1 MVQIKHKLNRRVSK
15 VKQTM
20 KRGLTD
26 RAAMDC
32 FQQKQQPKLGEE
44 VWDEM
49 PTMKEK
55 SCLKTTEVH
64 EHRHEQGVDH
74 HEEEDEADDDEN
86 EQLLATKT
94 LLQAKKARDPRAAT
108 RA

>member
-1 MVQIKHKLNRRVSK
+1 
-15 VKQTM
+15 
-20 KRGLTD
+20 
-26 RAAMDC
+26 MDC

-49 PTMKEK
+49 PTIKEK
-55 SCLKTTEVH
+55 SCLKTTEDH
-64 EHRHEQGVDH
+64 EHLHEQDVDH
-74 HEEEDEADDDEN
+74 QEEEDEFDDESDAQEE

-94 LLQAKKARDPRAAT
+94 LLRAKKARDPRAAT